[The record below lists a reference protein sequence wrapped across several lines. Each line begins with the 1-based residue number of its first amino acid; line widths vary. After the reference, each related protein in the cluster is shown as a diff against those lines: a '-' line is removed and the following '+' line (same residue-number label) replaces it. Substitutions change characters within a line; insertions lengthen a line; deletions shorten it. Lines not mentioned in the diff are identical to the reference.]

1 MDHIEQAYSISDK
14 HKILAKDLYKQ
25 SVTELVSKNYEF
37 DLNPFTELSV
47 IFGVKWAEA
56 NSSNSKFW
64 SNPSLYA
71 EANTAFNYAHLNL
84 GISNRF
90 ISLAKQLVCNELRV
104 SEKVLKKMNKEMDCV
119 LTRTTVDSFSFI

>member
-14 HKILAKDLYKQ
+14 HKLLAKELYKQ
-25 SVTELVSKNYEF
+25 SVAELVSKNYQC

-47 IFGVKWAEA
+47 IFGVKWVDA
-56 NSSNSKFW
+56 NDPNSQFW
-64 SNPSLYA
+64 NNATLYA

-90 ISLAKQLVCNELRV
+90 IKLAEQLVCDELRV
-104 SEKVLKKMNKEMDCV
+104 SEKVLKKMNKEMNCV
-119 LTRTTVDSFSFI
+119 LTRTTVDSFSLI